1 MEPYGDDEELRQVE
15 SNAIRSAVE
24 AWSKSS
30 PGIKKWTKLTVAKH
44 ITVGGLGATPVGTPA
59 QIADEMQRWVDE
71 ADVDGFNMPYAIFP
85 KSFEDIVNLLV
96 PELRKRDMFWSEY
109 AVPGGTYRENFYQAK
124 GQSRAPEEHVASKY
138 RWRAGVDQK
147 DHQIPS

>member
-1 MEPYGDDEELRQVE
+1 M
-15 SNAIRSAVE
+15 E

-30 PGIKKWTKLTVAKH
+30 PGIDKWTKHTVAKH

-85 KSFEDIVNLLV
+85 SSFEDIVKLLV
-96 PELRKRDMFWSEY
+96 PELRSRGMFWSEY
-109 AVPGGTYRENFYQAK
+109 AVPGGKYRENFYQRA
-124 GQSRAPEEHVASKY
+124 GQTGPLPEHVAAKY
-138 RWRAGVDQK
+138 RWRAGLSKDQ
-147 DHQIPS
+147 HQIPE